1 MAVMM
6 TLDEVAAFVV
16 DLPAVT
22 EGERHGN
29 RTWSVAGKAFAWVR
43 PFSKADIRRFAEV
56 RPPDGPIVA
65 VRVAD
70 LGDKEALLAVQSRGV
85 LHDSALRWVSRRPHP
100 AQGRHQASGTRRAC
114 RGLACLRTQ
123 SARRTFDRTQRR
135 LAGADNRLRA
145 ARTCVSGTTRCRRC
159 ERMKGTRSGTRA
171 APSGPSTTTTTRDA
185 IHQSR

>member
-1 MAVMM
+1 VAVMM

-16 DLPAVT
+16 DLPGVT

-70 LGDKEALLAVQSRGV
+70 LGDKDALLAVQSRGV
-85 LHDSALRWVSRRPHP
+85 FTIPHFDGYP
-100 AQGRHQASGTRRAC
+100 AVLIQLKAVTK
-114 RGLACLRTQ
+114 
-123 SARRTFDRTQRR
+123 
-135 LAGADNRLRA
+135 RA
-145 ARTCVSGTTRCRRC
+145 ARDALVEGWLACAPRQLGEQFIARAQARR
-159 ERMKGTRSGTRA
+159 R
-171 APSGPSTTTTTRDA
+171 
-185 IHQSR
+185 